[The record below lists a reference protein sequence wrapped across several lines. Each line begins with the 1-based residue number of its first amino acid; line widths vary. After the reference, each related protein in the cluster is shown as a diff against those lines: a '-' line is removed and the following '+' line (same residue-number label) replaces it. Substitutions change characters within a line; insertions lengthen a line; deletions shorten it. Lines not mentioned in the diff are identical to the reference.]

1 VKNDRN
7 ADLRLWAYG
16 LTAVHFIF
24 VVLHSVA
31 HEVLGVKASPAQLAF
46 IVPVIILAPVA
57 AAILLPRYE
66 RSAAAVLAA
75 AMAGAFWFGLYYHF
89 VARTADHV
97 AHVHAASPGEWANVF
112 HWTAVM
118 LTLSEMAAT
127 AVAVAIFLAPHR
139 PRLKAHA
146 A

>member
-1 VKNDRN
+1 
-7 ADLRLWAYG
+7 LWAYG
-16 LTAVHFIF
+16 LTAAHFIF

-46 IVPVIILAPVA
+46 IVPVIIVTPVA

-66 RSAAAVLAA
+66 RAAASVLAA

-89 VARTADHV
+89 VSHTIDHV
-97 AHVHAASPGEWANVF
+97 AHVHAASPGEWANIF
-112 HWTAVM
+112 HWTAVL

-127 AVAVAIFLAPHR
+127 AVAVAILLALHR
-139 PRLKAHA
+139 PSVNAHA